1 MGLLLLVL
9 LGASCSTKKNTA
21 TSRMWH
27 SFTARYNTFYNGN
40 EAYKKG
46 MTAKEGGHK
55 DNYTEFLPVFMVS
68 NENSRALGN
77 GDFERTIEKCKKAI
91 QLHSISSRPKLN
103 NSTKRTDKEKAYLA
117 RKEFNPFLDR
127 AWMLMGEA
135 YFQRGRFLEA
145 ASMFSYI
152 TRHYAA
158 QPEIVN
164 EARAYLIRCYTEL
177 EWFYDAEETIGRMK
191 RDTITHKTRKIAD
204 LSMANL
210 LMQQEKYAEAL
221 PYIQKVAKQS
231 SSSLRQARLYF
242 LLGQLHQ
249 HLGENELAFEA
260 FQNCLSQNPP
270 HILAFNARIRQTEV
284 VAQGAQTEKMLKRLK
299 RMAAD
304 SKNKEYLDQ
313 VYYAIGNIHLSKGDT
328 LKAIGAYE
336 KGRTEAQRSGIEKGV
351 LVLKLAE
358 LYWTRA
364 EYSHAQSCYN
374 DALGLIGKTHNKY
387 EEVKHRS
394 KVLDELV
401 PHTEVIHLQDSLLA
415 LSTMS
420 EADRNA
426 AIDRVI
432 EELKRKEKEAEELA
446 ADSAAQERAQQNNNQ
461 RPSEQNKPTTQ
472 AGADKSWYFYNPTAV
487 TRGKESF
494 KKIWG
499 NRKLEDDWR
508 RSNRTVIAFD
518 DQAEEG
524 DSLQTDSLQ
533 TDSLVVDS
541 TTTKELSAAQDPHQ
555 REYYLEQIPFTPG
568 QKMVAHGK
576 IEEALYAAAVIEK
589 DKLED
594 FQLAENTFN
603 RLMKDYP
610 ESKSMPD
617 VCYHL
622 FLMYSR
628 WGKSEQAN
636 LYRQRMALEFP
647 DDERTAI
654 INAPNYE
661 YQARYAI
668 EIEDSLYQATYNAY
682 RARDNEQVQS
692 NTKISTEQ
700 YPKGL
705 NRPKFIFVD
714 ILSRIAQTPT
724 DTLIKELKSLVT
736 MYPKSDVSTLA
747 GMMARGLEE
756 GRLVGTGALDM
767 GSLWDMRTEKAD
779 MAAEDIAEAKQFETE
794 TNTPFCFLIAYPTD
808 TLNDNQLLYDIAHF
822 NFTSFMARIFDIQCQ
837 RGKAITQFIVG
848 GFNNF
853 DEAHRYAQ
861 RMSLIPELANKLS
874 KARTFIISKQNI
886 MLIGSAFSYEDYAKF
901 YEHHFAPQAI
911 DLERQKQGEEAEP
924 LQRYEDEL
932 SPEELQ
938 EREQEPSSE
947 KENSE
952 GPVESEGD
960 WY

>member
-1 MGLLLLVL
+1 
-9 LGASCSTKKNTA
+9 
-21 TSRMWH
+21 MWH

-46 MTAKEGGHK
+46 MIAKETGHK

-68 NENSRALGN
+68 SEISRQLGS
-77 GDFERTIEKCKKAI
+77 GDFERSIEKCKKAI
-91 QLHSISSRPKLN
+91 QLHSISRRPKLN
-103 NSTKRTDKEKAYLA
+103 GNGKRTEKEKAYLA
-117 RKEFNPFLDR
+117 QKEFNPLLDR
-127 AWMLMGEA
+127 VWMLMGEA

-152 TRHYAA
+152 TRHYAT

-177 EWFYDAEETIGRMK
+177 EWFYDAEETIGRMQ
-191 RDTITHKTRKIAD
+191 RDTITRKVRKIVDA
-204 LSMANL
+204 SMANL
-210 LMQQEKYAEAL
+210 LMQQGKYAEAL
-221 PYIQKVAKQS
+221 PYLEKVASKVP
-231 SSSLRQARLYF
+231 SSLRKARLHF
-242 LLGQLHQ
+242 LVGQLHQ
-249 HLGENELAFEA
+249 HLGNNEASYEA
-260 FQNCLSQNPP
+260 YQRCLSNHPP

-284 VAQGAQTEKMLKRLK
+284 VAQGKKTEKMLKRLK
-299 RMAAD
+299 RMASD

-313 VYYAIGNIHLSKGDT
+313 VYYAMGNIHMTNADT
-328 LKAIGAYE
+328 AKAIAAYE
-336 KGRTEAQRSGIEKGV
+336 AGRADSQRNGIEKGV
-351 LVLKLAE
+351 LVLRLAE
-358 LYWTRA
+358 LYWTKA
-364 EYSHAQSCYN
+364 DYTNAQSCYN
-374 DALGLIGKTHNKY
+374 EALGLIGKEHEQY

-432 EELKRKEKEAEELA
+432 EELKRKEKEAEKLA
-446 ADSAAQERAQQNNNQ
+446 ADSAAQERMQQGSGLS
-461 RPSEQNKPTTQ
+461 PSEQQKKPTTQ
-472 AGADKSWYFYNPTAV
+472 SSADKSWYFYNTTAV
-487 TRGKESF
+487 TQGKENF
-494 KKIWG
+494 KKLWG

-508 RSNRTVIAFD
+508 RTNRTVIAFED
-518 DQAEEG
+518 ETAQA
-524 DSLQTDSLQ
+524 DSLVNDSLQ
-533 TDSLVVDS
+533 TDSLVAADEEAQ
-541 TTTKELSAAQDPHQ
+541 ELAPTQDPHK
-555 REYYLEQIPFTPG
+555 REFYLEQIPFTAG
-568 QKMVAHGK
+568 QKMVAHGL
-576 IEEALYAAAVIEK
+576 IEEALFEAAVIEK

-594 FQLAENTFN
+594 FNLAERTFN

-610 ESKSMPD
+610 ESKAMPD
-617 VCYHL
+617 VYYHL

-628 WGKSEQAN
+628 WGQTAQAN
-636 LYRQRMALEFP
+636 HFRQLMAQKYP
-647 DDERTAI
+647 NDERTGI
-654 INAPNYE
+654 ITAPNYE

-668 EIEDSLYQATYNAY
+668 QIEDSLYQATYNAY
-682 RARDNEQVQS
+682 RERNNAQVQS
-692 NTKISTEQ
+692 NAKLSAEQ

-714 ILSRIAQTPT
+714 ILSRIAETPA
-724 DTLIKELKSLVT
+724 DTLIKELKALVT

-756 GRLVGTGALDM
+756 GRLVGTGALDV
-767 GSLWDMRTEKAD
+767 GSLWDMRTAKAD
-779 MAAEDIAEAKQFETE
+779 LAAEEVAEAKQFETE
-794 TNTPFCFLIAYPTD
+794 INTPFCFLIAYPTD
-808 TLNDNQLLYDIAHF
+808 TINDNQLLYDIAHF
-822 NFTSFMARIFDIQCQ
+822 NFTSYMSRVFDIQCQ

-853 DEAHRYAQ
+853 EEAHRYAQ
-861 RMSLIPELANKLS
+861 RMSLLPDLSNKLS

-911 DLERQKQGEEAEP
+911 DIEHQKQDIDDEP

-938 EREQEPSSE
+938 DLENKDS
-947 KENSE
+947 KEEYE
-952 GPVESEGD
+952 GETSGESEGD